1 MSKILSAEFHQRH
14 SLVVARE
21 LLGCSLVRRLATGEE
36 LRGRIVETE
45 AYTPDDPSCHAHR
58 RNTPRARSM
67 FALGG
72 ISYVYIIY
80 GIYHCLNVVTQG
92 LGEGAAVLIRA
103 IEPLSGNATMAQLVQ
118 KDPANP
124 MRIASGPGMVCRA
137 LAVDKSLDGVD
148 LSSQQAGLWFEQGPS
163 LPDQAILQTPR
174 IGINS
179 DPHTVAAPWRLIVAD
194 SKALSGTR
202 RQNQGQAYQAQPDWF
217 QKQAI

>member
-1 MSKILSAEFHQRH
+1 MSQILSADFYQRH
-14 SLVVARE
+14 SLLVARE
-21 LLGCSLVRRLATGEE
+21 LLGCTLVRRLASGEE

-80 GIYHCLNVVTQG
+80 GIYHCLNVVTQA
-92 LGEGAAVLIRA
+92 LDEGAAVLIRA
-103 IEPLSGNATMAQLVQ
+103 VEPVAGIATMAELAQ
-118 KDPANP
+118 KDLAKPL
-124 MRIASGPGMVCRA
+124 RIASGPGMLCRA
-137 LAVDKSLDGVD
+137 MAIDKRLDGVD
-148 LSSQQAGLWFEQGPS
+148 VCSSTAGLWVEQGPALADS
-163 LPDQAILQTPR
+163 AIIQTPR

-194 SKALSGTR
+194 SLALSGTR
-202 RQNQGQAYQAQPDWF
+202 RQNSGQIYQPQPHWF
-217 QKQAI
+217 QNEAI